1 MDGALSKP
9 SWTGP
14 LALVAS
20 ACFLGSY
27 AIMASACL
35 PSLSFDLTVSVSLSC
50 THTHTHT
57 HNHPLIHVVGRST
70 DPRVPLPVFLSNVN
84 FSKSFKTPSNSR

>member
-35 PSLSFDLTVSVSLSC
+35 SSLSFDLAVSVSLSC
-50 THTHTHT
+50 THTHTI
-57 HNHPLIHVVGRST
+57 IHLFT
-70 DPRVPLPVFLSNVN
+70 WWEEAQTLECPCL
-84 FSKSFKTPSNSR
+84 FSLAM

>member
-1 MDGALSKP
+1 MDRALSKP

-35 PSLSFDLTVSVSLSC
+35 PSLSLAH

-57 HNHPLIHVVGRST
+57 RTHTIIHLFIWWEEAQT
-70 DPRVPLPVFLSNVN
+70 LECPCL
-84 FSKSFKTPSNSR
+84 FSLAV